1 MINLLNNPTF
11 DNERN
16 VLNADLFVS
25 NLHNTLKAFGFNP
38 KVTYDVYR
46 LVTIYRISW
55 NDDKDYNDIIEYNK
69 EIALALGVPKEELK
83 IDRISDNEIEIKV
96 LNMKRDILT
105 LKELLSMYKKDDK
118 FKVALGLDEED
129 RVIIFDFD
137 KDKNLLVTGTSGSG
151 KTNLFRNIIMNVLI
165 NYTDTKIIILDTQS
179 INYND
184 FANVCEVINGKDDV
198 IKKIKLLRREF
209 EERVKNGNRE
219 RILVFIDEIYEML
232 EMDNSIDEDINY
244 LLSLGD
250 KCNIHLIVS
259 TDTLSN
265 DDMVRIFTNNNTC
278 KISFYMTTR
287 GEYNIFLSNIVN
299 ESLNND
305 GMYLDSD
312 KNLSR
317 VIIPLI
323 GDDEIERVVNKIKEQ
338 KL

>member
-38 KVTYDVYR
+38 KVTYNVYR

-96 LNMKRDILT
+96 LNMKRDILA
-105 LKELLSMYKKDDK
+105 LKELLSMFNKDDK

-184 FANVCEVINGKDDV
+184 FANVCEVVNGKDDV

-232 EMDNSIDEDINY
+232 EMDNSVDEDINY

-323 GDDEIERVVNKIKEQ
+323 GDDEIERVVKYLNNK
-338 KL
+338 

>member
-16 VLNADLFVS
+16 VLNVDLFVS

-38 KVTYDVYR
+38 KVTYNVYR

-184 FANVCEVINGKDDV
+184 FANVCEVVNGKDDV

-219 RILVFIDEIYEML
+219 RILVFIDEIYEIL
-232 EMDNSIDEDINY
+232 EMDNSVDEDINY

-323 GDDEIERVVNKIKEQ
+323 GDDEIERVVKYLNNK
-338 KL
+338 

>member
-38 KVTYDVYR
+38 KVTYNVYR

-184 FANVCEVINGKDDV
+184 FANVCEVVNGKDDV

-219 RILVFIDEIYEML
+219 RILVFIDEIYEIL
-232 EMDNSIDEDINY
+232 EMDNSVDEDINY

-323 GDDEIERVVNKIKEQ
+323 GDDEIGRVVKYINNK
-338 KL
+338 

>member
-25 NLHNTLKAFGFNP
+25 NLHNTLRAFGFNP
-38 KVTYDVYR
+38 KVTYNVYR

-184 FANVCEVINGKDDV
+184 FANVCEVVNGKDDV
-198 IKKIKLLRREF
+198 INKIKLLRREF

-219 RILVFIDEIYEML
+219 RILVFIDEIYEIL
-232 EMDNSIDEDINY
+232 EMDNSVDEDINY

-259 TDTLSN
+259 TDTLFN

-323 GDDEIERVVNKIKEQ
+323 GDDEIERVVKYLNNK
-338 KL
+338 

>member
-38 KVTYDVYR
+38 KVTYNVYR

-184 FANVCEVINGKDDV
+184 FANVCEVVNGKDDV

-219 RILVFIDEIYEML
+219 RILVFIDEIYEIL
-232 EMDNSIDEDINY
+232 EMDNSVDEDINY

-265 DDMVRIFTNNNTC
+265 DDIVRIFTNNNTC

-312 KNLSR
+312 KNLSI

-323 GDDEIERVVNKIKEQ
+323 GDDEIERVVKYLNNK
-338 KL
+338 

>member
-38 KVTYDVYR
+38 KVTYNVYR

-184 FANVCEVINGKDDV
+184 FANVCDFVNGKDDF

-219 RILVFIDEIYEML
+219 RILVFIDEIYEIL
-232 EMDNSIDEDINY
+232 EMDNSVDEDINY

-323 GDDEIERVVNKIKEQ
+323 GDDEIERVVKYLNNK
-338 KL
+338 

>member
-38 KVTYDVYR
+38 KVTYNVYR

-184 FANVCEVINGKDDV
+184 FANVCEVVNGKDDV

-219 RILVFIDEIYEML
+219 RILVFIDEIYEIL
-232 EMDNSIDEDINY
+232 EMDNSVDEDINY

-323 GDDEIERVVNKIKEQ
+323 GDDEIERIVKYLNNK
-338 KL
+338 

>member
-11 DNERN
+11 DNDRN

-38 KVTYDVYR
+38 KVTYNVYR

-265 DDMVRIFTNNNTC
+265 DDIVRIFTNNNTC

-323 GDDEIERVVNKIKEQ
+323 GDDEIERVVKYLNNK
-338 KL
+338 

>member
-38 KVTYDVYR
+38 KVTYNVYR

-137 KDKNLLVTGTSGSG
+137 KDKNLLVTGTSGTG

-184 FANVCEVINGKDDV
+184 FANVCEVVNGKDDV

-209 EERVKNGNRE
+209 EERVKNGNRA
-219 RILVFIDEIYEML
+219 RILVFIDEIYEIL
-232 EMDNSIDEDINY
+232 EMDNSVDEDINY

-323 GDDEIERVVNKIKEQ
+323 GDDEIERVVKYLNNK
-338 KL
+338 

>member
-38 KVTYDVYR
+38 KVTYNVYR

-184 FANVCEVINGKDDV
+184 FANVCEVVNGKDDV

-219 RILVFIDEIYEML
+219 RILVFIDEIYEIL
-232 EMDNSIDEDINY
+232 EMDNSVDEDINY

-265 DDMVRIFTNNNTC
+265 DDIVRIFTNNNTC

-323 GDDEIERVVNKIKEQ
+323 GDDEIERIVKYLNNK
-338 KL
+338 

>member
-38 KVTYDVYR
+38 KVTYNVYR

-184 FANVCEVINGKDDV
+184 FANVCEVVNGKNDV

-219 RILVFIDEIYEML
+219 RILVFIDEIYEIL
-232 EMDNSIDEDINY
+232 EMDNSVDEDINY

-323 GDDEIERVVNKIKEQ
+323 GDDEIERVVKYLNNK
-338 KL
+338 

>member
-38 KVTYDVYR
+38 KVTYNVYR

-184 FANVCEVINGKDDV
+184 FANICEVVNGKDDV

-232 EMDNSIDEDINY
+232 EMDNSVDEDINY

-323 GDDEIERVVNKIKEQ
+323 GDDEIERVVKYLNNK
-338 KL
+338 

>member
-38 KVTYDVYR
+38 KVTYNVYR

-83 IDRISDNEIEIKV
+83 IDRISDNGIEIKV

-184 FANVCEVINGKDDV
+184 FANVCEVVNGKDDV

-219 RILVFIDEIYEML
+219 RILVFIDEIYEIL
-232 EMDNSIDEDINY
+232 EMDNSVDEDINY

-323 GDDEIERVVNKIKEQ
+323 GDDEIERVVKYLNNK
-338 KL
+338 

>member
-11 DNERN
+11 DNDRN

-184 FANVCEVINGKDDV
+184 FANVCEVVNGKDDV

-219 RILVFIDEIYEML
+219 RILVFIDEIYEIL
-232 EMDNSIDEDINY
+232 EMDNSVDEDINY

-265 DDMVRIFTNNNTC
+265 DDIVRIFTNNNTC

-323 GDDEIERVVNKIKEQ
+323 GDDEIERVVKYLNNK
-338 KL
+338 

>member
-38 KVTYDVYR
+38 KVTYNVYR

-184 FANVCEVINGKDDV
+184 FANVCEVVNGKDDV

-209 EERVKNGNRE
+209 EERVKNGNRG
-219 RILVFIDEIYEML
+219 RILVFIDEIYEIL
-232 EMDNSIDEDINY
+232 EMDNSVDEDINY

-323 GDDEIERVVNKIKEQ
+323 GDDEIERVVKYLNNK
-338 KL
+338 

>member
-38 KVTYDVYR
+38 KVTYNVYR

-55 NDDKDYNDIIEYNK
+55 NNDKDYNDIIEYNK

-184 FANVCEVINGKDDV
+184 FANVCEVVNGKDDV

-219 RILVFIDEIYEML
+219 RILVFIDEIYEIL
-232 EMDNSIDEDINY
+232 EMDNSVDEDINY

-265 DDMVRIFTNNNTC
+265 DDIVRIFTNNNTC

-323 GDDEIERVVNKIKEQ
+323 GDDEIERVVKYLNNK
-338 KL
+338 

>member
-38 KVTYDVYR
+38 KVTYNVYR

-184 FANVCEVINGKDDV
+184 FANVCEVVNGKDDV

-219 RILVFIDEIYEML
+219 RILVFIDEIYEIL
-232 EMDNSIDEDINY
+232 EMDNSVDEDINY

-265 DDMVRIFTNNNTC
+265 DDIVRIFTNNNTC

-323 GDDEIERVVNKIKEQ
+323 GDDEIERVVKYLNNK
-338 KL
+338 

>member
-38 KVTYDVYR
+38 KVTYNVYR

-184 FANVCEVINGKDDV
+184 FANVCEVVNGKDDV
-198 IKKIKLLRREF
+198 IKKIKLLRRKF

-219 RILVFIDEIYEML
+219 RILVFIDEIYEIL
-232 EMDNSIDEDINY
+232 EMDNSVDEDINY

-265 DDMVRIFTNNNTC
+265 DDIVRIFTNNNTC

-323 GDDEIERVVNKIKEQ
+323 GDDEIERVVKHLNNK
-338 KL
+338 

>member
-38 KVTYDVYR
+38 KVTYNVYR

-105 LKELLSMYKKDDK
+105 LKELLSMFKKDNK
-118 FKVALGLDEED
+118 FKIALGLDEED

-184 FANVCEVINGKDDV
+184 FANVCEVVNGKDGV
-198 IKKIKLLRREF
+198 VKKIKLLRREF

-232 EMDNSIDEDINY
+232 EMDNSVDEDINY

-323 GDDEIERVVNKIKEQ
+323 GDDEIERVVKYLNNK
-338 KL
+338 

>member
-16 VLNADLFVS
+16 VLNADLFVG

-38 KVTYDVYR
+38 KVTYNVYR

-184 FANVCEVINGKDDV
+184 FANVCEVVNGKDDV

-232 EMDNSIDEDINY
+232 EMDNSVDEDINY

-265 DDMVRIFTNNNTC
+265 DDIVRIFTNNNTC

-323 GDDEIERVVNKIKEQ
+323 GDDEIERVVKYLNNK
-338 KL
+338 

>member
-38 KVTYDVYR
+38 KVTYNVYR

-184 FANVCEVINGKDDV
+184 FANVCEVVNGKDDV

-219 RILVFIDEIYEML
+219 RILVFIDEIYEIL
-232 EMDNSIDEDINY
+232 EMDNSVDEDINY

-323 GDDEIERVVNKIKEQ
+323 GDDEIEGVVKYLNNK
-338 KL
+338 

>member
-38 KVTYDVYR
+38 KVTYNVYR

-105 LKELLSMYKKDDK
+105 LKELLSMFKKDDK

-129 RVIIFDFD
+129 RVIAFAFD

-184 FANVCEVINGKDDV
+184 FANVCEVVNGKDDV

-323 GDDEIERVVNKIKEQ
+323 GDDEIERVVKYLNNK
-338 KL
+338 

>member
-16 VLNADLFVS
+16 ILNADLFVS

-38 KVTYDVYR
+38 KVTYNVYR

-184 FANVCEVINGKDDV
+184 FANVCEVVNGKDDV

-323 GDDEIERVVNKIKEQ
+323 GDDEIERVVKYLNNK
-338 KL
+338 

>member
-11 DNERN
+11 DNDRN

-38 KVTYDVYR
+38 KVTYNVYR

-184 FANVCEVINGKDDV
+184 FANVCEVVNGKDDV

-209 EERVKNGNRE
+209 EERIKNGNRE
-219 RILVFIDEIYEML
+219 RILVFIDEIYEIL
-232 EMDNSIDEDINY
+232 EMDNSVDEDINY

-323 GDDEIERVVNKIKEQ
+323 GDDEIERVVKYLNNK
-338 KL
+338 

>member
-38 KVTYDVYR
+38 KVTYNVYR

-184 FANVCEVINGKDDV
+184 FANVCEVVNGKDDV

-219 RILVFIDEIYEML
+219 RILVFIDEIYEIL
-232 EMDNSIDEDINY
+232 EMDNSVDEDINY

-265 DDMVRIFTNNNTC
+265 ADIVRIFTNNNTC

-323 GDDEIERVVNKIKEQ
+323 GDDEIERVVKYLNNK
-338 KL
+338 

>member
-38 KVTYDVYR
+38 KVTYNVYR

-137 KDKNLLVTGTSGSG
+137 KDKNLLVTGTSGTG

-184 FANVCEVINGKDDV
+184 FANVCEVVNGKDDV

-209 EERVKNGNRE
+209 EERVKNGNRA
-219 RILVFIDEIYEML
+219 RILVFIDEIYEIL
-232 EMDNSIDEDINY
+232 EMDNSVDEDINY

-323 GDDEIERVVNKIKEQ
+323 GDDEVERVVKYLNNK
-338 KL
+338 

>member
-38 KVTYDVYR
+38 KVTYNVYR

-118 FKVALGLDEED
+118 FNVALGLDEED

-184 FANVCEVINGKDDV
+184 FANVCEVVNGKDDV

-219 RILVFIDEIYEML
+219 RILVFIDEIYEIL
-232 EMDNSIDEDINY
+232 EMDNSVDEDINY

-323 GDDEIERVVNKIKEQ
+323 GDDEIERVVKYLNNK
-338 KL
+338 

>member
-38 KVTYDVYR
+38 KVTYNVYR

-184 FANVCEVINGKDDV
+184 FANVCEVVNGKDDV

-219 RILVFIDEIYEML
+219 RILVFIDEIYEIL
-232 EMDNSIDEDINY
+232 EMDNSVDEDINY

-323 GDDEIERVVNKIKEQ
+323 GDDEIARVVKYLNNK
-338 KL
+338 

>member
-38 KVTYDVYR
+38 KVTYNVYR

-83 IDRISDNEIEIKV
+83 IDKISDNEIEIKV

-184 FANVCEVINGKDDV
+184 FANVCEVVNGKDDV

-219 RILVFIDEIYEML
+219 RILVFIDEIYEIL
-232 EMDNSIDEDINY
+232 EMDNSVDEDINY

-323 GDDEIERVVNKIKEQ
+323 GDDEIERVVKYLNNK
-338 KL
+338 

>member
-38 KVTYDVYR
+38 KVTYNVYR

-184 FANVCEVINGKDDV
+184 FANVCEVVNGKDDV

-219 RILVFIDEIYEML
+219 RILVFIDEIYEIL
-232 EMDNSIDEDINY
+232 EMDNSVDENINY

-265 DDMVRIFTNNNTC
+265 DDIVRIFTNNNTC

-323 GDDEIERVVNKIKEQ
+323 GDDEIERVVKYLNNK
-338 KL
+338 

>member
-38 KVTYDVYR
+38 KVTYNVYR

-165 NYTDTKIIILDTQS
+165 NYTDTKIIILDTQI

-184 FANVCEVINGKDDV
+184 FANVCEVVNGKDDV

-219 RILVFIDEIYEML
+219 RILVFIDEIYEIL
-232 EMDNSIDEDINY
+232 EMDNSVDEDINY

-265 DDMVRIFTNNNTC
+265 DDIVRIFTNNNTC

-323 GDDEIERVVNKIKEQ
+323 GDDEIERVVKYLNNK
-338 KL
+338 

>member
-38 KVTYDVYR
+38 KVTYNVYR

-184 FANVCEVINGKDDV
+184 FANVCEVVNGKDDV

-265 DDMVRIFTNNNTC
+265 DDIVRIFTNNNTC

-323 GDDEIERVVNKIKEQ
+323 GDDEIERVVKYLNNK
-338 KL
+338 

>member
-38 KVTYDVYR
+38 KVTYNVYR

-165 NYTDTKIIILDTQS
+165 NYTDTKIVILDTQS

-184 FANVCEVINGKDDV
+184 FANVCGVVNGKDDV
-198 IKKIKLLRREF
+198 IKKVKLLRREF

-323 GDDEIERVVNKIKEQ
+323 GDDEIERVVKYLNNK
-338 KL
+338 

>member
-38 KVTYDVYR
+38 KVTYNVYR

-165 NYTDTKIIILDTQS
+165 NYNDTKIIILDTQS

-184 FANVCEVINGKDDV
+184 FANVCEVVNGKDDV

-219 RILVFIDEIYEML
+219 RILVFIDEIYEIL

-323 GDDEIERVVNKIKEQ
+323 GDDEIERVVKYLNNK
-338 KL
+338 

>member
-38 KVTYDVYR
+38 KVTYNVYR

-105 LKELLSMYKKDDK
+105 LKELLSMFKKDDK

-137 KDKNLLVTGTSGSG
+137 RDKNLLVTGTSGSG

-184 FANVCEVINGKDDV
+184 FANVCEVVNGKDDV

-219 RILVFIDEIYEML
+219 RILVFIDEIYEIL
-232 EMDNSIDEDINY
+232 EIDNSIDEDINY

-323 GDDEIERVVNKIKEQ
+323 EDDEIERVVKYLNNK
-338 KL
+338 

>member
-38 KVTYDVYR
+38 KVTYNVYR

-184 FANVCEVINGKDDV
+184 FANVCEVVNGKDDV

-219 RILVFIDEIYEML
+219 RILVFIDEIYEIL
-232 EMDNSIDEDINY
+232 EMDNSADEDINY

-323 GDDEIERVVNKIKEQ
+323 GDDEVERVVKYLNNK
-338 KL
+338 

>member
-38 KVTYDVYR
+38 KVTYNVYR

-184 FANVCEVINGKDDV
+184 FANVCEVVNGKDDV

-219 RILVFIDEIYEML
+219 RILVFIDEIYEIL
-232 EMDNSIDEDINY
+232 EMDNSVDEDINY

-323 GDDEIERVVNKIKEQ
+323 EDDEIERVVKYLNNK
-338 KL
+338 